1 MVKNYLVGGC
11 FHLFTNLITKG
22 KKSHGKAFL
31 AYARNKYLC
40 HRNQIQCT
48 MRTLKLSIKQR
59 YLDAIK
65 DGRKVQEFRE
75 VRPNNVKKFLQ
86 LDADGFEIEDENA
99 NALPVE
105 YDAILFTGKET
116 GDTALV
122 EVQGAKCEIMVDDKG
137 QPIEYEY
144 GGQIW
149 VVERVVYDLG
159 KIIEHNVSS
168 RS

>member
-1 MVKNYLVGGC
+1 
-11 FHLFTNLITKG
+11 
-22 KKSHGKAFL
+22 
-31 AYARNKYLC
+31 
-40 HRNQIQCT
+40 
-48 MRTLKLSIKQR
+48 MRPLKLSIKQK

-75 VRPNNVKKFLQ
+75 IRPNNIKKYLQ
-86 LDADGFEIEDENA
+86 LDEKGFEIEDENA
-99 NALPVE
+99 NALPIV
-105 YDAILFTGKET
+105 YDNILFTSKET

-122 EVQGAKCEIMVDDKG
+122 EVTASRCEIMLGENK

-159 KIIEHNVSS
+159 KIIEHKVNS
-168 RS
+168 RTKE

>member
-1 MVKNYLVGGC
+1 
-11 FHLFTNLITKG
+11 
-22 KKSHGKAFL
+22 
-31 AYARNKYLC
+31 
-40 HRNQIQCT
+40 

-75 VRPNNVKKFLQ
+75 VRPNNIKKFLQ

>member
-1 MVKNYLVGGC
+1 
-11 FHLFTNLITKG
+11 
-22 KKSHGKAFL
+22 
-31 AYARNKYLC
+31 
-40 HRNQIQCT
+40 
-48 MRTLKLSIKQR
+48 MRTLKLSIKQK

-86 LDADGFEIEDENA
+86 LDENGFELEDENA
-99 NALPVE
+99 NAIPVE
-105 YDAILFTGKET
+105 YDAILFTSKET

-122 EVQGAKCEIMVDDKG
+122 EVKAARNEIMVDDKRN
-137 QPIEYEY
+137 PIEYEY

>member
-1 MVKNYLVGGC
+1 
-11 FHLFTNLITKG
+11 
-22 KKSHGKAFL
+22 
-31 AYARNKYLC
+31 
-40 HRNQIQCT
+40 
-48 MRTLKLSIKQR
+48 MRTLKLSIKQK

-86 LDADGFEIEDENA
+86 LDENGFELEDENA
-99 NALPVE
+99 NAIPVE
-105 YDAILFTGKET
+105 YDAILFTSKET

-122 EVQGAKCEIMVDDKG
+122 EVKAARNEIMVDDKG

>member
-1 MVKNYLVGGC
+1 
-11 FHLFTNLITKG
+11 
-22 KKSHGKAFL
+22 
-31 AYARNKYLC
+31 
-40 HRNQIQCT
+40 
-48 MRTLKLSIKQR
+48 MRTLKLSIKQK

-75 VRPNNVKKFLQ
+75 VRPNNIKKYLQ
-86 LDADGFEIEDENA
+86 LDDEGYEIEDENA

-105 YDAILFTGKET
+105 YDNIMFTSKET

-122 EVQGAKCEIMVDDKG
+122 EVTASRCEILLGENG

-159 KIIEHNVSS
+159 KIIEHKVSS
-168 RS
+168 RTEKVKL